1 MGVGATGIRVSTTY
15 RPDMGLDETSSSAAG
30 RWLPVSNPFGV
41 HALVWTGGWS
51 PEEAEHA
58 ISSTAAAGYDLI
70 EIPALDPSRI
80 DIADTRDR
88 LAAHGL
94 RTSLTLGLTFAN
106 DINSEDLE
114 LVAAGRSTLMSALD
128 ITRGVGGEYLGGVIF
143 GAMDKYPG
151 PTSAAARANS
161 VAVIKEL
168 AQEAAGDG
176 ITIGL
181 EFVNR
186 YESNLLNT
194 VQETLDYMD
203 LVGEDNVVVHADAY
217 HMNIEE
223 DGFREPLMR
232 CGDRLGYVHIGESN
246 RGYLGAGTIDFEE
259 VFGAL
264 VDMDYRG
271 VITFESFSSAVVDP
285 NMSNTLAIWRNLWSD
300 GMDLATHALD
310 YMNTE
315 MDRARDTIG
324 TR

>member
-1 MGVGATGIRVSTTY
+1 M
-15 RPDMGLDETSSSAAG
+15 
-30 RWLPVSNPFGV
+30 SNAFGV

-51 PEEAEHA
+51 PAEAEHA
-58 ISSTAAAGYDLI
+58 IAATAAAGYDLI

-94 RTSLTLGLTFAN
+94 RTSLTLGLTFDN
-106 DINSEDLE
+106 DINSENLA
-114 LVAAGRSTLMSALD
+114 LVDAGRATLLSALD

-143 GAMDKYPG
+143 SAMNKYAE
-151 PTSAAARANS
+151 PTTSAARANS

-168 AQEAAGDG
+168 AQEAARDD

-194 VQETLDYMD
+194 VQQTLDYMD
-203 LVGEDNVVVHADAY
+203 EVGEDNVVVHADVY

-223 DGFREPLMR
+223 NGFRDPLLLCR
-232 CGDRLGYVHIGESN
+232 DRLGYVHIGESN
-246 RGYLGAGTIDFEE
+246 RGYLGAGTIDFPE
-259 VFGAL
+259 VFAAL
-264 VDMDYRG
+264 VDMGYEG
-271 VITFESFSSAVVDP
+271 TITFESFSSAVVDP
-285 NMSNTLAIWRNLWSD
+285 NMSNTLAIWRNLWGD

-310 YMNTE
+310 FMNSG
-315 MDRARDTIG
+315 MQAARSSGAND
-324 TR
+324 

>member
-1 MGVGATGIRVSTTY
+1 M
-15 RPDMGLDETSSSAAG
+15 
-30 RWLPVSNPFGV
+30 SNAFGV

-51 PEEAEHA
+51 PAEAEHA
-58 ISSTAAAGYDLI
+58 IAATAAAGYDLI

-94 RTSLTLGLTFAN
+94 RTSLTLGLTFDN
-106 DINSEDLE
+106 DINSENLA
-114 LVAAGRSTLMSALD
+114 LVDAGRATLLSALD

-143 GAMDKYPG
+143 SAMNKYAE
-151 PTSAAARANS
+151 PTTSAARANS

-168 AQEAAGDG
+168 AQEAARDD

-194 VQETLDYMD
+194 VQQTLDYMD
-203 LVGEDNVVVHADAY
+203 EVGEDNVVVHADVY

-223 DGFREPLMR
+223 NGFRDPLLLCR
-232 CGDRLGYVHIGESN
+232 DRLGYVHIGESN
-246 RGYLGAGTIDFEE
+246 RGYLGAGTIDFPE
-259 VFGAL
+259 VFAAL
-264 VDMDYRG
+264 VDMRYEG
-271 VITFESFSSAVVDP
+271 TITFESFSSAVVDP
-285 NMSNTLAIWRNLWSD
+285 NMSNTLAIWRNLWGD

-310 YMNTE
+310 FMNSG
-315 MDRARDTIG
+315 MQAARSSGAND
-324 TR
+324 

>member
-1 MGVGATGIRVSTTY
+1 M
-15 RPDMGLDETSSSAAG
+15 
-30 RWLPVSNPFGV
+30 SNAFGV

-51 PEEAEHA
+51 PEEAELA
-58 ISSTAAAGYDLI
+58 IASTAAAGYDLI

-106 DINSEDLE
+106 DINSEDPA
-114 LVAAGRSTLMSALD
+114 LVDAGRSTLMSALD
-128 ITRGVGGEYLGGVIF
+128 
-143 GAMDKYPG
+143 
-151 PTSAAARANS
+151 
-161 VAVIKEL
+161 
-168 AQEAAGDG
+168 

-194 VQETLDYMD
+194 VQQTLDYMD
-203 LVGEDNVVVHADAY
+203 EVGEDNVVVHADVY

-223 DGFREPLMR
+223 NGFRDPLLL

-246 RGYLGAGTIDFEE
+246 RGYLGAGTIDFPE
-259 VFGAL
+259 VFAAL
-264 VDMDYRG
+264 VDMGYDG
-271 VITFESFSSAVVDP
+271 TITFESFSSAVVDP
-285 NMSNTLAIWRNLWSD
+285 NMSNTLAIWRNLWGD

-310 YMNTE
+310 FMNTG
-315 MDRARDTIG
+315 MNRARDTIG